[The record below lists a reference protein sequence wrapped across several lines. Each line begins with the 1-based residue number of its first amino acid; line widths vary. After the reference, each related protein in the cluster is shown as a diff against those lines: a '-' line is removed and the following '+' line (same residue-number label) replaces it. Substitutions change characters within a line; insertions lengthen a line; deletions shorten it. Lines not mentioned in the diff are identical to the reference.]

1 MRTIALRLRPGA
13 DLKAELLAL
22 AAREGVRAGW
32 VLTFVGSLSRVRLRM
47 AGGAEHGTWQGAF
60 EIVALTG
67 TLSPD
72 GGHLHL
78 AVADPGAAPSAATW
92 PRAAPCGPPLRSS
105 WPPTTGWCSAAS
117 MILPPATT
125 SWWSASATR
134 EARTAAGSAQPGSIR
149 PGNNRL
155 VAAQARKAAAGLT
168 DSRPKTYAEFC
179 PAGGIRCQSLLL
191 AGAAIVAADLH
202 EWLFLLVTA

>member
-1 MRTIALRLRPGA
+1 MLHRRRPQSRAAGPRRPRRGSGGMGA
-13 DLKAELLAL
+13 DLRWQPVPRQAVHGWRRRARHLA
-22 AAREGVRAGW
+22 
-32 VLTFVGSLSRVRLRM
+32 
-47 AGGAEHGTWQGAF
+47 GAF

-134 EARTAAGSAQPGSIR
+134 EARDRRRVRAARVHSTRQQPACGGTRQRTGGWIDRFSAETHP
-149 PGNNRL
+149 
-155 VAAQARKAAAGLT
+155 
-168 DSRPKTYAEFC
+168 EFR
-179 PAGGIRCQSLLL
+179 PAGATRCQSLLL
-191 AGAAIVAADLH
+191 AGQAILGADLH